1 MNSFFGPKLK
11 QYSALKAFT
20 PLFYSI
26 KLQMWNIILNTITLP
41 HLVIPVN
48 ACYAF
53 GGSGKWKDRTSTQV
67 NDRRGIPFSGKQA
80 MTVLWRERAKKQETY
95 LCQAGDRT
103 RKNGKQIYP
112 ATRISSREGGS
123 GMASK
128 PELWEKQDDGTVN
141 WEFLMAYERS
151 VLLSL
156 QERGILTQQQYEECI
171 RILERKRM

>member
-11 QYSALKAFT
+11 QYIALKAFP
-20 PLFYSI
+20 PLFHLI
-26 KLQMWNIILNTITLP
+26 KLPVWNIILNTITLP
-41 HLVIPVN
+41 HLAIPVN

-53 GGSGKWKDRTSTQV
+53 CGSGKWKDRTSTQV

-80 MTVLWRERAKKQETY
+80 MTVLWREHAKKKEAY

-112 ATRISSREGGS
+112 ATRISSKEGGS

-141 WEFLMAYERS
+141 REFMLAYERS

-156 QERGILTQQQYEECI
+156 QKRGILTQQQYEECV
-171 RILERKRM
+171 RTLERKGM